1 MDIKTKHRKS
11 AEQNKAKGRALFAL
25 AERKDVPFA
34 AMFAALTLTLAAYVK
49 TAFGG
54 APQPGAAD
62 QQPLQQTPDEGIA
75 APRTSAEIEGP
86 PALDFAEGEGD
97 APLITGSVPGMEDLG
112 RIGRGPGMTDLSRF
126 FPEVDPALD
135 LPESYLTDM
144 PEIETANLSFNGA
157 RGPSVAASAGGGGF
171 AGGGGT
177 GGNGGTGGT
186 GGNGPGTGPGTG
198 PETGDD
204 AFAGISFH
212 DLFAQMA
219 SVIRPLHATTVR
231 EISDMVI
238 GDWVSQHELYKLRGG
253 ETRPDLD
260 AAYLARE
267 DRTYDLVQNPDSR
280 EAFVDQFFPT
290 TSGAGSTL
298 PEVSLA
304 EEMATQMANDPLA
317 GLLPDPVVPTD
328 TQTGLL

>member
-11 AEQNKAKGRALFAL
+11 AEQNKPKGRALFAL
-25 AERKDVPFA
+25 AERKEAPFA

-49 TAFGG
+49 TAFGA

-62 QQPLQQTPDEGIA
+62 QQPLPRAEDGGSA
-75 APRTSAEIEGP
+75 APRHSEIVEGP
-86 PALDFAEGEGD
+86 AALDFAEGDAD
-97 APLITGSVPGMEDLG
+97 APLITGSLPGMPDLG

-135 LPESYLTDM
+135 MPDIYLTDS
-144 PEIETANLSFNGA
+144 PEIDTASMALNPA
-157 RGPSVAASAGGGGF
+157 RGGPMIPAGFG
-171 AGGGGT
+171 GGGGT
-177 GGNGGTGGT
+177 GGGGGGTGGT
-186 GGNGPGTGPGTG
+186 GGTGGG
-198 PETGDD
+198 GDDGDD

-267 DRTYDLVQNPDSR
+267 ERTHTMLQNPDSR

-290 TSGAGSTL
+290 SGGTGSTL

-304 EEMATQMANDPLA
+304 ETVTMPAAADPMA
-317 GLLPDPVVPTD
+317 GLLPDPIPPTE

>member
-11 AEQNKAKGRALFAL
+11 AEQNRPKGRALFAL
-25 AERKDVPFA
+25 AERKEAPFA

-54 APQPGAAD
+54 SPQPGAAD
-62 QQPLQQTPDEGIA
+62 QQPLQQAQEDGIA
-75 APRTSAEIEGP
+75 APRHSEIVEGP
-86 PALDFAEGEGD
+86 PALDFAEGAGD
-97 APLITGSVPGMEDLG
+97 DPLITGSLPGTPDLG

-135 LPESYLTDM
+135 MPEIYLTDM
-144 PEIETANLSFNGA
+144 PEIDTAGMALNPA
-157 RGPSVAASAGGGGF
+157 RGAPVIPAGFGG
-171 AGGGGT
+171 GGGGT
-177 GGNGGTGGT
+177 GGGGGGTGGGGGGTGGT
-186 GGNGPGTGPGTG
+186 GD
-198 PETGDD
+198 GDD
-204 AFAGISFH
+204 AFAGISFQ

-219 SVIRPLHATTVR
+219 SVVRPLHATTVR
-231 EISDMVI
+231 EISDLVI

-267 DRTYDLVQNPDSR
+267 DRTYDMVQNPDSR

-290 TSGAGSTL
+290 TGGAGSTL

-304 EEMATQMANDPLA
+304 ETVTVAQMNPD
-317 GLLPDPVVPTD
+317 LLPDPSLPTD
-328 TQTGLL
+328 SQTGLL

>member
-1 MDIKTKHRKS
+1 MMDIKTKHRKS
-11 AEQNKAKGRALFAL
+11 AEQNKPKGRALFAL
-25 AERKDVPFA
+25 AERKEAPFA

-54 APQPGAAD
+54 SPQPGEAD
-62 QQPLQQTPDEGIA
+62 QQPLQQAHDEGIT
-75 APRTSAEIEGP
+75 APRHSEIVEGP

-97 APLITGSVPGMEDLG
+97 DPLITGSLPGTPDLG
-112 RIGRGPGMTDLSRF
+112 RIGRGPGVTDLSRF

-135 LPESYLTDM
+135 MPEIYLTDM
-144 PEIETANLSFNGA
+144 PDIDTAGMALNPS
-157 RGPSVAASAGGGGF
+157 RGGPVIPTGF
-171 AGGGGT
+171 GGGGGT
-177 GGNGGTGGT
+177 GGGGGGTGGT
-186 GGNGPGTGPGTG
+186 GGTGGD
-198 PETGDD
+198 GDD

-219 SVIRPLHATTVR
+219 SVVRPLHATTVR

-267 DRTYDLVQNPDSR
+267 ERTYDMVQNPDSR

-290 TSGAGSTL
+290 TGGTGSTL

-304 EEMATQMANDPLA
+304 EALTLPAAQDPLA
-317 GLLPDPVVPTD
+317 GLLSDPILPTD

>member
-1 MDIKTKHRKS
+1 MMDIKTKHRKS
-11 AEQNKAKGRALFAL
+11 AEQHKPKGRALFAL
-25 AERKDVPFA
+25 AERKEAPFA

-54 APQPGAAD
+54 SPQPGEAE
-62 QQPLQQTPDEGIA
+62 QQPMQQAHEDGIA
-75 APRTSAEIEGP
+75 APRHSEIVEGP

-97 APLITGSVPGMEDLG
+97 DPLITGSLPGMEDLG
-112 RIGRGPGMTDLSRF
+112 RIGRGPGMTDLTRF
-126 FPEVDPALD
+126 FPDVDPALD
-135 LPESYLTDM
+135 MPDIYLTNM
-144 PEIETANLSFNGA
+144 PDIDTAGMALNPA
-157 RGPSVAASAGGGGF
+157 RGGPVIPTGFGGGGGT
-171 AGGGGT
+171 GGGGGGTGGT

-186 GGNGPGTGPGTG
+186 GDG
-198 PETGDD
+198 GDD

-219 SVIRPLHATTVR
+219 SVVRPLHATTVR

-267 DRTYDLVQNPDSR
+267 ERTYDMVQNPDSR

-290 TSGAGSTL
+290 TGGAGSTL

-304 EEMATQMANDPLA
+304 EAITMPAAHDPLANPLA
-317 GLLPDPVVPTD
+317 GLLSDPILPTD